1 MAGNKQTVPKP
12 ILAISLVAIMLLS
25 GCLGVFDGDDSNHD
39 FVEIDL
45 GDAMKRSIGSPY
57 LESFSDCE
65 ELEFALKISI
75 EEEAKTSIL
84 QAVEDV
90 YYWGGGM
97 WLEGDAEMA
106 MDDGSSST
114 SAPSTKQEGV
124 DYSGT
129 NNQEQ
134 GVDEADFVKTDGY
147 HIYFVDNG
155 VLHIMDIP
163 EFGEIEHASTTS
175 IQGSPVAMMLNEE
188 SLVVISTVSS
198 WNIDSQDPLSKAM
211 GWSEDWYGWRTST
224 LTKFTV
230 YDVSNSSS
238 PEVSRELYIE
248 GYYMTAREVAG
259 TVRTVTHTWMDIP
272 GLQTWITY
280 PEEYWDSGV
289 DDDVRLNMREI
300 AAQEAIDNNQKII
313 EQLSLED
320 MLPQVHERVGSQIIT
335 HHMDGDD
342 CSDFAAPEE
351 SLNRGYTSIFT
362 LDLISEELE
371 FEADHIVGNWPLVY
385 SSQDTLIITENAW
398 DWWWFWGNDNLDEA
412 TNIHTFDISQPGETA
427 YTGSGRVDGTILDQF
442 SISEHE
448 GVVRVATT
456 TGQWGRW
463 WMANPEPME
472 NHVIT
477 LSHATDPQSE
487 NVRLLEIGRVDG
499 IAYNETIWSARF
511 VEDRAYIVTFE
522 NMDPLWTIDL
532 SDPTNPTIM
541 GELEVPGV
549 STYIHPL
556 SDDAILTIGLGPADE
571 ETGLGL
577 DWSHTR
583 LSLFNVSNFSDPQ
596 LSQTLSLSPVADPNN
611 GWSWAWSEATWE
623 HKAFQYWA
631 PKGML
636 AVPLNTYRYD
646 YYYDDAGKYHYDYDW
661 VSKLMI
667 VNVTEDG
674 LELYGEVNHSQF
686 YETDENRWWNS
697 YNIRRS
703 IFMGDYIY
711 AISHGGITV
720 TNLDTL
726 EESDSHQFVEYTEEQ
741 VFETSES
748 SEQEDN
754 AEG

>member
-97 WLEGDAEMA
+97 WREDDAEMA
-106 MDDGSSST
+106 MDTGSSST
-114 SAPSTKQEGV
+114 PAPSTRQEGV

-211 GWSEDWYGWRTST
+211 GWGEDWYGWRTST

-427 YTGSGRVDGTILDQF
+427 YAGSGRVDGTILDQF

>member
-12 ILAISLVAIMLLS
+12 ILAVSLVAIMLLS

-65 ELEFALKISI
+65 ELESALKISI

-97 WLEGDAEMA
+97 WLEDDAEMA
-106 MDDGSSST
+106 MDTGSSST
-114 SAPSTKQEGV
+114 PAPSTRQEGV

-211 GWSEDWYGWRTST
+211 GWGEDWYGWRTST

-230 YDVSNSSS
+230 YDISNSSS

-300 AAQEAIDNNQKII
+300 AAQEAIDNNQEII

-427 YTGSGRVDGTILDQF
+427 YAGSGRVDGTILDQF

-726 EESDSHQFVEYTEEQ
+726 EESDSHQFVEYNQEQ
-741 VFETSES
+741 AFETSES

>member
-65 ELEFALKISI
+65 ELESALKISI

-97 WLEGDAEMA
+97 WLEDDAEMA
-106 MDDGSSST
+106 MDTGSSST
-114 SAPSTKQEGV
+114 PAPSTRQEGV

-211 GWSEDWYGWRTST
+211 GWGEDWYGWRTST

-230 YDVSNSSS
+230 YDISNSSS

-280 PEEYWDSGV
+280 PDGYWDSGV

-300 AAQEAIDNNQKII
+300 AAQEAIDNNQEII

-427 YTGSGRVDGTILDQF
+427 YAGSGRVDGTILDQF

-463 WMANPEPME
+463 WMTNPEPME

-477 LSHATDPQSE
+477 LSHETDPQSE

-726 EESDSHQFVEYTEEQ
+726 EESDSHQFVEYNQEQ